1 MINYDLSTVPFE
13 RISTNGNLDFSISYR
28 KKKENYY
35 NDIHDYYSKQ
45 NMGFRISVSNGK
57 GSKTITRKDLSS
69 PFENIFYLPSCG
81 IFENVFVVLM
91 GRMILITPRAA
102 RVIIQ
107 KKTLDKWP
115 CWHDTCQTARKKS
128 LKK

>member
-1 MINYDLSTVPFE
+1 M
-13 RISTNGNLDFSISYR
+13 SI
-28 KKKENYY
+28 
-35 NDIHDYYSKQ
+35 
-45 NMGFRISVSNGK
+45 
-57 GSKTITRKDLSS
+57 
-69 PFENIFYLPSCG
+69 FENIFYLLSCG

-115 CWHDTCQTARKKS
+115 CWHDTCHPPSKKV
-128 LKK
+128 

>member
-1 MINYDLSTVPFE
+1 M
-13 RISTNGNLDFSISYR
+13 SI
-28 KKKENYY
+28 
-35 NDIHDYYSKQ
+35 
-45 NMGFRISVSNGK
+45 
-57 GSKTITRKDLSS
+57 
-69 PFENIFYLPSCG
+69 FENIFYLLSCG

-115 CWHDTCQTARKKS
+115 CWHDTCHPP
-128 LKK
+128 LKKKFKKMIFIVAIFGQFRHAFVHAGKFLR